1 MATRTWTGLGG
12 NNNWST
18 SANWDAAIAPGDD
31 LHFAGTTRLAP
42 NNDTTA
48 DTSYNSITFDANAG
62 LFVIGGNR
70 ITLTGNII
78 CRATGFEP
86 TINLNIILNVATC
99 TMDDPNNDAQNM
111 HINGIISETGGSRSI
126 TKNGNFSV
134 LMGVDN
140 VALVNTYSG
149 GTVITK
155 GTVFGSQQNNSIFG
169 TGPIL
174 IASTGGVRFRN
185 QTISNSIIATG
196 GVITF
201 DNGTASN
208 VTGSLSNS
216 GSLTIYT
223 LFTTNTFSGPISG
236 SGTFNLIDIGSGN
249 LSFSGTNTFTGTVNL
264 SCHLSAGSTQAF
276 GSGATF
282 VLDNAANTELNITG
296 FNNSIGSIAGGGAAG
311 GNVVLG
317 AATLTI
323 GGNNTSTTYDGV
335 ISGTGG
341 VTKSGTGTFTLSR
354 ANTYTG
360 ATTINAGNLSVTGS
374 LASGSAATVNTT
386 GKLSGTGTVSG
397 TTSVAAGGKLGAGIQ

>member
-341 VTKSGTGTFTLSR
+341 VTKSGTGIFTLSR

>member
-31 LHFAGTTRLAP
+31 LHFAGSTRLAP

-70 ITLTGNII
+70 ITLTGDII
-78 CRATGFEP
+78 CRVTGFEP

-99 TMDDPNNDAQNM
+99 NVDDPNNDSQNI
-111 HINGIISETGGSRSI
+111 HLNGIISETGGPRSI

-134 LMGVDN
+134 LMGIDN
-140 VALVNTYSG
+140 VSLVNTYSG
-149 GTVITK
+149 GTIVTK
-155 GTVFGSQQNNSIFG
+155 GAIIGSQQNNSIFG
-169 TGPIL
+169 TGPIFL
-174 IASTGGVRFRN
+174 VAIGGVRIRN
-185 QTISNSIIATG
+185 QTISNSIICTG
-196 GVITF
+196 GILTF

-208 VTGSLSNS
+208 IVGPLSNS
-216 GSLTIYT
+216 GNLTIYT

-236 SGTFNLIDIGSGN
+236 SGNFTLIDIGSGN
-249 LSFSGTNTFTGTVNL
+249 ISFSGTNTFTGTVNL
-264 SCHLSAGSTQAF
+264 SCHLFAGSTQAL
-276 GSGATF
+276 GSGASY

-296 FNNSIGSIAGGGAAG
+296 FNNSIGSITGGGASG
-311 GNVVLG
+311 GNVILG
-317 AATLTI
+317 AATLTV

-341 VTKSGTGTFTLSR
+341 VTKSGTGKFTLSR

-374 LASGSAATVNTT
+374 LASGSATTVNTT

-397 TTSVAAGGKLGAGIQ
+397 TTSVTAGGKLGAGIQ

>member
-12 NNNWST
+12 NNNWTT

-70 ITLTGNII
+70 ITLTGDII

-99 TMDDPNNDAQNM
+99 NVDDPNNDAQNM
-111 HINGIISETGGSRSI
+111 HLNGIISQTGGPRSI

-134 LMGVDN
+134 IMGVDN
-140 VALVNTYSG
+140 IALVNTYSG
-149 GTVITK
+149 GTIITK
-155 GTVFGSQQNNSIFG
+155 GTVLGSQQNNSIFG

-174 IASTGGVRFRN
+174 LASTGQARFRN
-185 QTISNSIIATG
+185 QIISNSIVSSG
-196 GVITF
+196 GTITF
-201 DNGTASN
+201 DNGTGSN
-208 VTGSLSNS
+208 VTGPMSNS
-216 GSLTIYT
+216 GNLTIYT
-223 LFTTNTFSGPISG
+223 LFTTSTFSGPISG
-236 SGTFNLIDIGSGN
+236 SGTFNLIDIGSGS
-249 LSFSGTNTFTGTVNL
+249 LLFSGTNTFTGTVNL
-264 SCHLSAGSTQAF
+264 SCHLAAGSTQAL
-276 GSGATF
+276 GSAATY
-282 VLDNAANTELNITG
+282 VLDNAANTEINITG
-296 FNNSIGSIAGGGAAG
+296 FNNSIGSIAGAGAAG
-311 GNVVLG
+311 GNIVLG
-317 AATLTI
+317 TATLTI
-323 GGNNTSTTYDGV
+323 GGNNTSTIYDGV
-335 ISGTGG
+335 ISGAG
-341 VTKSGTGTFTLSR
+341 VLAKSGTGTLTLSR

-374 LASGSAATVNTT
+374 LASGSAATVNAT

-397 TTSVAAGGKLGAGIQ
+397 TTSVASGGKLGAGIQ